1 MRGNGGTRGTV
12 AFEKAPQNFYEK
24 GEMDI
29 VCASPIAHQYCSVQY
44 MRRSF
49 ASGWTEPSA
58 LYGER
63 LLDTVYCGM
72 VEYRLRGAIAVVRIR
87 EPLL

>member
-12 AFEKAPQNFYEK
+12 AYEPMNPRIHCAPQNFYEK

-63 LLDTVYCGM
+63 LLYIVYWVVVG
-72 VEYRLRGAIAVVRIR
+72 YRLG
-87 EPLL
+87 